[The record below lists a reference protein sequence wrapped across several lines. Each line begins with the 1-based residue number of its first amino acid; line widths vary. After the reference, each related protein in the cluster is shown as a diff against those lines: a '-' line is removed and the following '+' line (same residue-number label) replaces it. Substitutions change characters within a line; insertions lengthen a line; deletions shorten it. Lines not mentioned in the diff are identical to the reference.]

1 MVTPETFVENAINI
15 NDFFKKE
22 IEDIISEIDKKMLD
36 TKKTCYFIKED
47 FSSNTYR
54 CNFYIKLNYHVPISV
69 MENILNGYKKL
80 GWFCKISQ
88 EQNNTDEYIV
98 NFQIFIKTKHNET
111 GFEYEVITD

>member
-22 IEDIISEIDKKMLD
+22 IEDIISEIDRKMLD
-36 TKKTCYFIKED
+36 TKKTYYFIKED
-47 FSSNTYR
+47 FSSNTYH
-54 CNFYIKLNYHVPISV
+54 CNFYIKLNYRVPISV

-88 EQNNTDEYIV
+88 EQNNTDGYIV